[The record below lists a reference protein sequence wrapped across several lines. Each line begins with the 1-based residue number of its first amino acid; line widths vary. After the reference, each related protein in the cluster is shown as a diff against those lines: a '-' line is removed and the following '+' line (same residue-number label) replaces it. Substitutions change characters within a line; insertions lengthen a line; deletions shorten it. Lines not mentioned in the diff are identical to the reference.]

1 MHFESMAA
9 EYESARPPYPAA
21 LYDLLAVEGVTG
33 PGKRLLEVG
42 AGTGLATA
50 ELVGSGSIVTAIEP
64 GADLAAILAAKV
76 PSATVHVRPI
86 EEVDLPPGAFDA
98 VVAATSIHWVDL
110 DLALPA
116 FHSALV
122 PGGQLAVWRHYF
134 SSDVQTAFRDRVSEV
149 VARRPSPVE
158 QQGQRRN
165 RTSMEELAAGAY
177 FAPVKSE
184 SWQWSIDL
192 RTEQVRRLY
201 ASFSG
206 WSSTEVEAVADAADE
221 LGGVVTETYRTV
233 LHLLRR
239 TD

>member
-1 MHFESMAA
+1 MAA

-21 LYDLLAVEGVTG
+21 LYDLLAFEGVTG

-42 AGTGLATA
+42 AGTGLATL
-50 ELVGSGSIVTAIEP
+50 ELVASGSIVTAIEP

-86 EEVDLPPGAFDA
+86 EEVDLKPGAFDA

-110 DLALPA
+110 DLALAA
-116 FHSALV
+116 FHSTLV
-122 PGGQLAVWRHYF
+122 PGGRLAVWRHYF
-134 SSDVQTAFRDRVSEV
+134 SSDVQTAFRHRISEIV
-149 VARRPSPVE
+149 GRRASPV
-158 QQGQRRN
+158 GQDQHRN
-165 RTSMEELAAGAY
+165 RTTMQELAAGGY
-177 FAPVKSE
+177 FVPVRSE

-192 RTEQVRRLY
+192 QTEQVRRLF